1 MIFSGQFL
9 TRKSCKVDQTLLYVK
24 SLVTQHCVGWFSLSI
39 CGRNQW
45 DNVYLLKPTMKN
57 WLFNP
62 ENKMLCSSLFRNARV
77 VSFPSPL
84 AEILI
89 YYDSNENFH
98 CASED
103 EESLNKQCANCGV
116 CPPWGKRGLSTVL
129 TATVEM
135 EWAFQNSSSWVR
147 VTLEWTF
154 NLCVGSL
161 DI

>member
-1 MIFSGQFL
+1 MSFKWSFQGQFL
-9 TRKSCKVDQTLLYVK
+9 TRKAARSTRLCCMSKVLLHNTVW
-24 SLVTQHCVGWFSLSI
+24 VGFYYQSVEGTSEIMWI
-39 CGRNQW
+39 CE
-45 DNVYLLKPTMKN
+45 TMTN

-103 EESLNKQCANCGV
+103 EESLNKQCVNCGV
-116 CPPWGKRGLSTVL
+116 CPPWGKRGLSAVL

-135 EWAFQNSSSWVR
+135 EWAFQNSSSELLGNEPSIFVLG
-147 VTLEWTF
+147 V
-154 NLCVGSL
+154 
-161 DI
+161 